1 MEESSTGK
9 NLNTTAA
16 AVGTAGTD
24 AANKD
29 LLDKVRTQMEFYF
42 SVENLQND
50 SFLVAQMDSNRSVAI
65 SEVMK
70 FNKLKALTTDE
81 NVVTKS
87 LEGSQICIV
96 ENGRVRGSMK
106 ATNRSTLILRDIPSD
121 APAEEVKEIFDFSG
135 QDTRPITSIRSDI
148 GDTWF
153 VHFET
158 EEGAKETLAELKA
171 RKITFRGNAVKG
183 RVKSETIARSFYPV
197 PSPTAAGVSPMGMPM
212 YPGMP
217 SPYAYPGG
225 LPPMQMAYGFA
236 GEGMDPSRVGQG
248 GASKGVATAATAAAA
263 SPTAGGGDMKPASPN
278 NKKNNAGT
286 GGAAQSKGNKGGKD
300 SSTQKMN
307 GGNLNNNNNN
317 TKGENAGGRQKE
329 GNNRKEKRDKNYN
342 EIAFNNNLAD
352 FPALD
357 GAVSTSAQTNIRQ
370 IVDIAKPYMSE
381 TDQANAY
388 VATAAER
395 LQSVALSGDGNGGS
409 GGGGGGGGGND
420 SISSSLSNSVWGK
433 KTAVAAV
440 QTPPVVKPPTE
451 AIVKPL
457 VVVTNS
463 MEMGSAGPANTTT
476 AATNS
481 PTVAAASPSTTA
493 GAETGVGNG
502 VVAATSVTTS
512 PSTPEA
518 NVAAPV
524 KPGSWAALVSSGPM
538 PDPSVVTKLI
548 PKKTSTGAGT
558 STSPGRPSLD
568 EKKKDGKKDSGGDK
582 GGGDKNKKKASGD
595 NSSSA
600 SSTRRNE
607 DEHEKEVIESPSSWG
622 GRPTFANVRTHD
634 RLCF

>member
-1 MEESSTGK
+1 
-9 NLNTTAA
+9 
-16 AVGTAGTD
+16 
-24 AANKD
+24 
-29 LLDKVRTQMEFYF
+29 
-42 SVENLQND
+42 
-50 SFLVAQMDSNRSVAI
+50 
-65 SEVMK
+65 
-70 FNKLKALTTDE
+70 
-81 NVVTKS
+81 
-87 LEGSQICIV
+87 
-96 ENGRVRGSMK
+96 
-106 ATNRSTLILRDIPSD
+106 
-121 APAEEVKEIFDFSG
+121 
-135 QDTRPITSIRSDI
+135 
-148 GDTWF
+148 
-153 VHFET
+153 
-158 EEGAKETLAELKA
+158 
-171 RKITFRGNAVKG
+171 
-183 RVKSETIARSFYPV
+183 
-197 PSPTAAGVSPMGMPM
+197 
-212 YPGMP
+212 
-217 SPYAYPGG
+217 
-225 LPPMQMAYGFA
+225 
-236 GEGMDPSRVGQG
+236 
-248 GASKGVATAATAAAA
+248 
-263 SPTAGGGDMKPASPN
+263 
-278 NKKNNAGT
+278 
-286 GGAAQSKGNKGGKD
+286 
-300 SSTQKMN
+300 
-307 GGNLNNNNNN
+307 
-317 TKGENAGGRQKE
+317 
-329 GNNRKEKRDKNYN
+329 
-342 EIAFNNNLAD
+342 
-352 FPALD
+352 
-357 GAVSTSAQTNIRQ
+357 
-370 IVDIAKPYMSE
+370 MSE
-381 TDQANAY
+381 TDQANVY

-395 LQSVALSGDGNGGS
+395 LQSVALSGDGNGN
-409 GGGGGGGGGND
+409 GGGND

-582 GGGDKNKKKASGD
+582 GGERNRKKAPGD

-622 GRPTFANVRTHD
+622 GRPTFANI
-634 RLCF
+634 L